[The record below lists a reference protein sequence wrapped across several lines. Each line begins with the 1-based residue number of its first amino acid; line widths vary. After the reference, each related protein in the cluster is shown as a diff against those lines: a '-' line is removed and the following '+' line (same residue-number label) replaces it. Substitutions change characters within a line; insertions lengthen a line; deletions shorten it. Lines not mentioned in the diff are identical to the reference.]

1 MRAEIDP
8 KHKID
13 NDLRKQMLQMLMGE
27 QINLLAPRY
36 YVLDKDM
43 LQGIQRIKKMT
54 LVDFANE
61 DNYDIAVNDA
71 SLGGECALEKFAP
84 AEAKKAYK
92 RLQSKEIDT
101 DDLKSKYLLSKFWR
115 KK

>member
-8 KHKID
+8 KCEIN

-43 LQGIQRIKKMT
+43 LQGIQIIKKMT
-54 LVDFANE
+54 
-61 DNYDIAVNDA
+61 
-71 SLGGECALEKFAP
+71 
-84 AEAKKAYK
+84 
-92 RLQSKEIDT
+92 
-101 DDLKSKYLLSKFWR
+101 
-115 KK
+115 